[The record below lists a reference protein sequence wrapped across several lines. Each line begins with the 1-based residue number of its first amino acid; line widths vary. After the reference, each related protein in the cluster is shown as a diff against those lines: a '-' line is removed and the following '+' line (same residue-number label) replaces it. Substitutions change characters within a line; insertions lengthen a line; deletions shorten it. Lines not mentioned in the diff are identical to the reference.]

1 MIRLHCVGML
11 SDIGAVLF
19 LYGPS
24 ADGRL
29 CAAKGFKDR
38 NSSVLDQGLSSPI
51 Q

>member
-24 ADGRL
+24 ADGPGRL
-29 CAAKGFKDR
+29 CAGKEFR
-38 NSSVLDQGLSSPI
+38 
-51 Q
+51 